1 MKFGWRGAL
10 GIALSIAL
18 LVYALHDV
26 NFAVV
31 FETLRHS
38 NIALFVMST
47 IAATLIF
54 PLRARRWR
62 VILDPVE
69 PDIPFGRLWRA
80 TAIGMFI
87 GNIVPARAGELARAY
102 ALSREHPR
110 VGFAAAFASIAV
122 DRVFDAVVLLLMLF
136 LSMLDP
142 AFPTGTRI
150 ANQPIANWA
159 GGGIVAVVAV
169 LFALYAVVL
178 FPQRV
183 LTLFELV
190 VRRLAPKLEARG
202 RDALVAFAGGLSVL
216 RSPRRFGSVLMWT
229 VLHWLMNALAFWI
242 GFRAVGIDTPFSSA
256 VFVQGIIAIGVA
268 IPSAPGFFGVF
279 EAVAKQSLAVY
290 GVGPDL
296 AVAWAIGFHILSFIP
311 ITVMGAVYFARLGMH
326 MGDLGAAAAAER

>member
-1 MKFGWRGAL
+1 MKLGWRGAI

-18 LVYALHDV
+18 LVYALHGV
-26 NFAVV
+26 NFGVV
-31 FETLRHS
+31 AETLRRS
-38 NIALFVMST
+38 NVPLFVLST
-47 IAATLIF
+47 VAATLIF
-54 PLRARRWR
+54 PLRAVRWR

-69 PDIPFGRLWRA
+69 PRIPLGRLWRA
-80 TAIGMFI
+80 VAVGMMV

-110 VGFAAAFASIAV
+110 VGFAAAFASVAV
-122 DRVFDAVVLLLMLF
+122 DRVFDAVVLLLLLF
-136 LSMLDP
+136 LAMVDP
-142 AFPTGTRI
+142 AFPSGTRV
-150 ANQPIANWA
+150 ADQPIANWA
-159 GGGIVAVVAV
+159 GGGIIAVVAV

-202 RDALVAFAGGLSVL
+202 RDALVAFASGLSVL
-216 RSPRRFGSVLMWT
+216 RSPRRFGAVLFWT
-229 VLHWLMNALAFWI
+229 LLHWLMNALAFWL
-242 GFRAVGIDTPFSSA
+242 GFRAVGIVAPFSA
-256 VFVQGIIAIGVA
+256 ALFVQGIIAIGVA

-279 EAVAKQSLAVY
+279 EAVAKESLAVY

-311 ITVMGAVYFARLGMH
+311 ITLIGAVYFARLGIR
-326 MGDLGAAAAAER
+326 MGELGAAAAER

>member
-1 MKFGWRGAL
+1 MKLGWRGAI

-31 FETLRHS
+31 VDTLRRS
-38 NIALFVMST
+38 NLLLFVLST
-47 IAATLIF
+47 VAATLIY

-62 VILDPVE
+62 VILDPIE
-69 PDIPFGRLWRA
+69 PDTPFGPLWRA
-80 TAIGMFI
+80 TTIGMMI

-122 DRVFDAVVLLLMLF
+122 DRVFDAVVILLLLF
-136 LSMLDP
+136 LAMLDP
-142 AFPTGTRI
+142 AFPSGTRV

-159 GGGIVAVVAV
+159 GGGIIALVAV

-183 LTLFELV
+183 LTFYEIV

-202 RDALVAFAGGLSVL
+202 RDALIAFAGGLSVL
-216 RSPRRFGSVLMWT
+216 RSPRRFGEVLLWT
-229 VLHWLMNALAFWI
+229 VLHWLMNALAFWL
-242 GFRAVGIDTPFSSA
+242 GFRAVGIAAPFTASL
-256 VFVQGIIAIGVA
+256 FVQGIIAIGVA

-279 EAVAKQSLAVY
+279 EAVARESLAVY

-311 ITVMGAVYFARLGMH
+311 ITVIGAVYFARLGMR
-326 MGDLGAAAAAER
+326 MGDLGGVTER

>member
-1 MKFGWRGAL
+1 MKLGWRGAI

-26 NFAVV
+26 NFGVV
-31 FETLRHS
+31 FDTLRDS
-38 NIALFVMST
+38 NIALFVLST
-47 IAATLIF
+47 VAATLTF

-69 PDIPFGRLWRA
+69 QHIPFGRLWRA

-122 DRVFDAVVLLLMLF
+122 DRVFDAVVILLLLF
-136 LSMLDP
+136 VSMLDP
-142 AFPTGTRI
+142 AFPAGTRI
-150 ANQPIANWA
+150 GNQPIANWA
-159 GGGIVAVVAV
+159 GGGIIAVVAV

-183 LTLFELV
+183 LTIFEFI

-216 RSPRRFGSVLMWT
+216 RSPRRFGSVLTWT
-229 VLHWLMNALAFWI
+229 VLHWLMNAVAFWL
-242 GFRAVGIDTPFSSA
+242 GFRAVGIARPFSTA
-256 VFVQGIIAIGVA
+256 LFVQGIIAIGVA
-268 IPSAPGFFGVF
+268 LPSAPGFFGVF
-279 EAVAKQSLAVY
+279 EAVAKESLAVY

-296 AVAWAIGFHILSFIP
+296 AVAWAIGYHILSFIP

-326 MGDLGAAAAAER
+326 MGDLGAAAER

>member
-1 MKFGWRGAL
+1 MKLGWRGAI

-26 NFAVV
+26 NFRVV
-31 FETLRHS
+31 GDTLRRS
-38 NIALFVMST
+38 NIALFALAT
-47 IAATLIF
+47 IAATAIF

-62 VILDPVE
+62 VILDPVA
-69 PDIPFGRLWRA
+69 PNLPFASLWRA
-80 TAIGMFI
+80 TAVGMMI

-122 DRVFDAVVLLLMLF
+122 DRVFDAVVLLLLLF
-136 LSMLDP
+136 LAMLDP
-142 AFPTGTRI
+142 AFPSGTRV

-169 LFALYAVVL
+169 LIALYAVVL

-183 LTLFELV
+183 LKFYELV
-190 VRRLAPKLEARG
+190 VPRLAPKLEARG

-216 RSPRRFGSVLMWT
+216 RSPRRFGTVLMWT
-229 VLHWLMNALAFWI
+229 ILHWAMNAFAFWL
-242 GFRAVGIDTPFSSA
+242 GFRAVGIVAPFSA
-256 VFVQGIIAIGVA
+256 ALFVQGIIAIGVA
-268 IPSAPGFFGVF
+268 IPSAPGFFGGF
-279 EAVAKQSLAVY
+279 EAIAKESLAVY
-290 GVGPDL
+290 GVGSDL

-311 ITVMGAVYFARLGMH
+311 ITVIGAVYFARLGMH
-326 MGDLGAAAAAER
+326 MGDLGAAAER